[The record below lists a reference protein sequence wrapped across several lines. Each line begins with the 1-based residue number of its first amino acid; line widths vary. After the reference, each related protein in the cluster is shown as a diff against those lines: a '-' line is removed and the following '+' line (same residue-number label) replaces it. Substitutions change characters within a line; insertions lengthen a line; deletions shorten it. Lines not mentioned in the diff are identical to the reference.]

1 MRSTY
6 AVVWREGDAP
16 LARGRLELLP
26 GVLELDGIA
35 GSEHVTLEIGYD
47 ELASVRIGRSGD
59 ERLNGQPSL
68 LLERWDAERVAIAS
82 VALQGVVAELATHLA
97 GCAVA

>member
-26 GVLELDGIA
+26 DGLELDGIA

-47 ELASVRIGRSGD
+47 ELAGVRIGRSAD
-59 ERLNGQPSL
+59 ERLNGRPSL
-68 LLERWDAERVAIAS
+68 LLERRDAERVVIAS

-97 GCAVA
+97 GCVVA